1 MAHAGG
7 LAHLIAMRL
16 SVTLLI
22 LAAGVAVSVAAWWL
36 SGGRFLLVFL
46 PLIIGLPLLWRRR

>member
-1 MAHAGG
+1 MAHTAVR
-7 LAHLIAMRL
+7 AHLFAMRL
-16 SVTLLI
+16 SVTLFI
-22 LAAGVAVSVAAWWL
+22 LLAGIAISAAAWWL

>member
-1 MAHAGG
+1 
-7 LAHLIAMRL
+7 MRL
-16 SVTLLI
+16 TATLLI
-22 LAAGVAVSVAAWWL
+22 LLAGVAVSLAAWWL